1 MGKTKKRFGQHFLIN
16 EQVLGDIIYAGN
28 PDSSDHVIEIG
39 PGQGVLTDLLLK
51 SGAKVTAIEIDRD
64 LIKSLNVRFGHL
76 PNFTLLNQD
85 ALQMDWFE
93 FLKGQT
99 GVKLIANLPYN
110 ISSPLF
116 LTLMRV
122 RKHFASWTVMLQ
134 KEVALRLTAAPSS
147 GKAYG
152 SLSISAG
159 LFFEGKWIVDV
170 PPESFSP
177 APKVDSA
184 VIQLIPN
191 TQEVTDLKPLLR
203 FFQQA
208 FTTRR
213 KKLAGRIKQLY
224 PDCKPE
230 LLESLG
236 NRRPEELGPKEFLQ
250 LYEDLEKPEN
260 T

>member
-1 MGKTKKRFGQHFLIN
+1 MSKTKKRFGQHFLIN
-16 EQVLGDIIYAGN
+16 EDVLGDIIFAGS
-28 PDSSDHVIEIG
+28 PDSTDHVIEIG
-39 PGQGVLTDLLLK
+39 PGKGVLTELLLQ

-76 PNFTLLNQD
+76 PNFTLLNED
-85 ALQMDWFE
+85 ALQMDWHE
-93 FLKGQT
+93 FLKGQE

-116 LTLMRV
+116 LTLMKV

-152 SLSISAG
+152 SLSISSG

-177 APKVDSA
+177 PPKVDSA
-184 VIQLIPN
+184 VIKLIPN
-191 TQEVTDLKPLLR
+191 DLEVPDLKPLLR

-224 PDCKPE
+224 PECAEE
-230 LLESLG
+230 LITSLG
-236 NRRPEELGPKEFLQ
+236 NKRPEELSPKEFLE
-250 LYEDLEKPEN
+250 LYEALEKA
-260 T
+260 